1 MGYLASECEALH
13 TLNVSLCEQISD
25 RAMVPFAS
33 GLFNLRILSMA
44 ACRLTD
50 EGLTKVAKTLQ
61 ELHTLNI
68 GQCSAVTDAGLEQ
81 VAAGLSGLRSIDLY
95 GCSRVTREAAAA
107 LGAAVEV
114 NTKLWH

>member
-1 MGYLASECEALH
+1 MAH
-13 TLNVSLCEQISD
+13 I
-25 RAMVPFAS
+25 AS

-107 LGAAVEV
+107 LGAGVEV
-114 NTKLWH
+114 NTQLWH